1 MFTIRCGHC
10 KKLVPEYEKAATELK
25 KSDPPVLLASV
36 DATVESGLGSKFGIS
51 GYPTLKI
58 FRKGV
63 ESGPYDGPRTAAGII
78 KYMQKQA
85 GPSSK
90 GKPCACPLF

>member
-1 MFTIRCGHC
+1 MLLCLLKPSRRCGHC
-10 KKLVPEYEKAATELK
+10 KKLAPEYEKAATELK
-25 KSDPPVLLASV
+25 KNDPPILLGSV
-36 DATVESGLGSKFGIS
+36 DATVESALAGKFGIS

-63 ESGPYDGPRTAAGII
+63 ESGPYEGPRTASGII

-90 GKPCACPLF
+90 GES

>member
-1 MFTIRCGHC
+1 M
-10 KKLVPEYEKAATELK
+10 
-25 KSDPPVLLASV
+25 LAKV
-36 DATVESGLGSKFGIS
+36 DATVEQELGSRFGIS

-63 ESGPYDGPRTAAGII
+63 ESGPYEGPRQASGIV
-78 KYMQKQA
+78 KHMQKQA

-90 GKPCACPLF
+90 GAGGFALCQSQLSLFL